1 MAESLAVKY
10 RPTDWQ
16 SVCSQD
22 SIIKILT
29 RQLNLQQV
37 KNAYLFCGASG
48 CGKTTLARIF
58 SNEINNYVGAPIEID
73 AASNNGVD
81 NVKAIIKS
89 AQERSIDSKYK
100 IYIIDECHALT
111 NQAWQAFLKCI
122 EEPPTYTI
130 FIFCTTDPQKIP
142 ATILN
147 RVQRFNFTRIN
158 TDKIRDRL
166 NYICRAEGFTNYEAS
181 TEYISKICNGGM
193 RDAISMLDKC
203 ASYDT
208 DLSINNVLASLGNY
222 SYDKFFKLMNDII
235 DDNEA
240 EVLYAVDNIHNDGN
254 DLKIFIDQFLS
265 FGIDINKYI
274 LFGSCQLLKIPSS
287 MESSIQGIIN
297 FENSQ
302 GYYNYVVDKLLD
314 LKNMIKADSNIK
326 LTIEVMFLQMCRG
339 K

>member
-240 EVLYAVDNIHNDGN
+240 EVLCAIDSIHNDGN

-287 MESSIQGIIN
+287 MESNIQGIIN

-302 GYYNYVVDKLLD
+302 GYYNYIVDKLLD

>member
-240 EVLYAVDNIHNDGN
+240 EVLYAIDNIHNDGN